1 MMRMKKR
8 ARSALLFIGSPK
20 VTVAGLLLLAALVVW
35 GTIFQAG
42 TGLYQAQVRIFQSWF
57 FLAGGL
63 LPMPGVLTA
72 GVVLFVN
79 LLAATLFRLR
89 YRWSQAGLILIHY
102 GLLLLLAGGFLT
114 LRLSRESYLTLA
126 EGESSNLSSAAHDWE
141 VAVWADGGGK
151 KVAAADMNRLRRSRP
166 LRLEPFGIELVAGS
180 YLPNCV
186 PSEKE
191 GSEHPSLREKPVS
204 EEPSDNIPGGRFLVR
219 SDRSQQRE
227 IVLFGGDASPR
238 TVELGGTAYFFS
250 LRLRRFLLPATIK
263 LIDFRKT
270 LYPGSDI
277 ARSYES
283 RVEIEQGP
291 IRRAAVISM
300 NKPLRLREYTFYQSS
315 YSQGPG
321 GGESSTLAV
330 VRNSGRRLP
339 YLATIL
345 IFIGLVFHFLLM
357 LVSRSGKKS
366 EMGA

>member
-1 MMRMKKR
+1 MNRTGR
-8 ARSALLFIGSPK
+8 ILSFIGSPK

-35 GTIFQAG
+35 GTVFQAG
-42 TGLYQAQVRIFQSWF
+42 NGLYQAQIRIFQSWF

-63 LPMPGVLTA
+63 VPMPGVLTA
-72 GVVLFVN
+72 GAILFVN
-79 LLAATLFRLR
+79 LLAAALSRLR

-102 GLLLLLAGGFLT
+102 GLLLMLAGGFLT

-141 VAVWADGGGK
+141 LAVWAEGGGK
-151 KVAAADMNRLRRSRP
+151 RVVAADMNRLRLGRP
-166 LRLEPFGIELVAGS
+166 LRLEPFGIELVAGR

-186 PSEKE
+186 PSGKE
-191 GSEHPSLREKPVS
+191 DAENPSLRQRPVS
-204 EEPSDNIPGGRFLVR
+204 SEPSENIPGGNFLVR
-219 SDRSQQRE
+219 SDRSQPQE
-227 IVLFGGDASPR
+227 IVLFGGDDSPR
-238 TVELGGTAYFFS
+238 TVELGGISYFFS

-270 LYPGSDI
+270 FYPGSDI

-283 RVEIEQGP
+283 RIEIEQGSV
-291 IRRAAVISM
+291 RRETVISM

-330 VRNSGRRLP
+330 VRNSGRLFP
-339 YLATIL
+339 YISTTL
-345 IFIGLVFHFLLM
+345 IFLGLVLHFLGM
-357 LVSRSGKKS
+357 IFSRRGRKP
-366 EMGA
+366 E